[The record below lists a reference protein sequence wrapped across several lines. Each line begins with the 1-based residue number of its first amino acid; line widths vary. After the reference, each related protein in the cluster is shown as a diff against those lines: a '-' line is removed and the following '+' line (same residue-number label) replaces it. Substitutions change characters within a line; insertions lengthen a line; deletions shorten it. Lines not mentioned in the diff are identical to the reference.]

1 MERNTRND
9 LPLIIGAVVGLV
21 LSGVIIFVSVDVATP
36 SEAIDSNSP
45 NATTPGPESSF
56 NIR

>member
-1 MERNTRND
+1 MERNARND
-9 LPLIIGAVVGLV
+9 LPLILGAVAGLV
-21 LSGVIIFVSVDVATP
+21 VSGLIIFLAVDVATP
-36 SEAIDSNSP
+36 AGAFDSNSP